1 MLCFLSGC
9 GGDQHDAEAKHA
21 LQAGLGG
28 RGVSAEADQ
37 PTLYYAKV
45 EKCSFGK
52 RKAKGKQFYV
62 FLH

>member
-28 RGVSAEADQ
+28 RGVPAEADQ
-37 PTLYYAKV
+37 PTFHYAQVGIYILGNVLFK
-45 EKCSFGK
+45 
-52 RKAKGKQFYV
+52 
-62 FLH
+62 